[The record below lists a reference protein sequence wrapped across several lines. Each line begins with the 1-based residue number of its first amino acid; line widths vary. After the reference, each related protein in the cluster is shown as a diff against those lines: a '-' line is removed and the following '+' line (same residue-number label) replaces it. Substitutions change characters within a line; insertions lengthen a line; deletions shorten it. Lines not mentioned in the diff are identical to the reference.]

1 MIVVCNRSPRGNQGY
16 SLIELL
22 LTTALLLMFAG
33 VAAIS
38 LKTMTQGAALNEGA
52 IRFESVLR
60 FARAEA
66 ANTGRRVR
74 MNFLQD
80 TNCPSA
86 SQTNQLNQIQ
96 LTWEPDPVAQ
106 PDVFQNL
113 SGAQWG
119 LDQVNETVGVETVR
133 LPSAIETAPDWPAE
147 GDVAEQEI
155 LADIPAEEDDSAAAP
170 PAFITF
176 NPDGS
181 CDTAEIT
188 LAARSAEETRH
199 VTLRI
204 EGLTGSIRRS
214 EEAAADSE
222 QVAMDR
228 NESPPADR

>member
-1 MIVVCNRSPRGNQGY
+1 MIVGIHRSRRGTQGY

-38 LKTMTQGAALNEGA
+38 LKTMTQGATLSEGA

-74 MNFLQD
+74 LNFLQE
-80 TNCPSA
+80 TNGASVCP
-86 SQTNQLNQIQ
+86 TNPLNQIQ
-96 LTWEPDPVAQ
+96 LTWEPDPVAE
-106 PDVFQNL
+106 PEVFHNL
-113 SGAQWG
+113 SGARWG

-133 LPSAIETAPDWPAE
+133 LPGSAETASEGWPE
-147 GDVAEQEI
+147 SDVAEQEV
-155 LADIPAEEDDSAAAP
+155 LAEIPAEEDETSPP

-181 CDTAEIT
+181 SDTAEIT
-188 LAARSAEETRH
+188 LAARGEEDPHH

-204 EGLTGSIRRS
+204 EGLTGSISRLEEAPEAA
-214 EEAAADSE
+214 EEAAL
-222 QVAMDR
+222 DR
-228 NESPPADR
+228 NENPAGDR

>member
-1 MIVVCNRSPRGNQGY
+1 MIVGLNRSLRGNQGY

-38 LKTMTQGAALNEGA
+38 LKTMTQGAALSEGA

-74 MNFLQD
+74 LNFLQETD
-80 TNCPSA
+80 SPVA
-86 SQTNQLNQIQ
+86 SQSNQLNQIQ

-106 PDVFQNL
+106 PEVFQNL

-133 LPSAIETAPDWPAE
+133 LPGSVEVVPVGPLESDVTEQEVFAEIPAEDDETAP
-147 GDVAEQEI
+147 
-155 LADIPAEEDDSAAAP
+155 P

-181 CDTAEIT
+181 SDTAEIT
-188 LAARSAEETRH
+188 LAARGAEDTNH

-204 EGLTGSIRRS
+204 EGLTGSISRL
-214 EEAAADSE
+214 ETPEGAAEPSATDPK
-222 QVAMDR
+222 
-228 NESPPADR
+228 ESPAIDR